1 MDEDRP
7 DPAPLADA
15 AREALVRAA
24 WLYYAEGLTQARI
37 ARDLGVSRARVIE
50 WLARARDDGLVSV
63 RIAGKGSEQAALEA
77 GLTARFWLTR
87 AVVVPAPAHAKNTAA
102 LVGHAAGT
110 WLREHMRD
118 GMAAGVG
125 WGATLHMSLKAIG
138 RQAFDRASIVSLL
151 GATTR
156 SRALTPPAVARRMAD
171 AFGAECYQLTAP
183 LVVGDAALRTTLW
196 REPALR
202 DLRARARKLD
212 LALLSVGSL
221 GRDATLFRDG
231 LLPAAAREGLAR
243 AGAVGDVLC
252 QFVDA
257 QGRTVDHPVNA
268 RTMAVDMRDLAR
280 VPMVAIASGGASKV
294 AILSAALRA
303 VRVHVLITDEAAA
316 AGLLHG

>member
-1 MDEDRP
+1 VPR
-7 DPAPLADA
+7 
-15 AREALVRAA
+15 
-24 WLYYAEGLTQARI
+24 ARI
-37 ARDLGVSRARVIE
+37 IE

-63 RIAGKGSEQAALEA
+63 RIGGKGSEQASLEA
-77 GLTARFWLTR
+77 RLVARYALTQ
-87 AVVVPAPAHAKNTAA
+87 AVVVPAPAHAAHTAA

-110 WLREHMRD
+110 WLRERMGD
-118 GMAAGVG
+118 GTAAGVG
-125 WGATLHMSLKAIG
+125 WGATLHMSVKAVG

-156 SRALTPPAVARRMAD
+156 SRAMTPPAVARRMAD

-183 LVVGDAALRTTLW
+183 LVVGDAALRRTLW
-196 REPALR
+196 REPTLR

-231 LLPAAAREGLAR
+231 LLPAAARDSLAR

-257 QGRTVDHPVNA
+257 QGRKVDHPANEC
-268 RTMAVDMRDLAR
+268 TMAVDIGDLAG
-280 VPMVAIASGGASKV
+280 VPLVAIASGGASKV

-303 VRVHVLITDEAAA
+303 LRVQVLITDEAAA
-316 AGLLHG
+316 AGLLRG